1 MVFPL
6 LASATASRTHHQDP
20 STGGD
25 RLPCARSWAY
35 HEQRYVEQRPLFA
48 APSCAAKHDQDVEE
62 AFTQKRVYVCAG
74 EWRSRRKNSGPGRRS
89 PPGGVLRA
97 AALKAHWPFPSRLAR
112 HARLGLL
119 THRHDRKQQRQRL
132 RGWEGTLSQ
141 TRGPHGCL
149 IAGGA
154 EGCMWLHGG
163 AQRPQ
168 PRRWERGG
176 ARQRLGGNHRGK
188 PTEDG

>member
-35 HEQRYVEQRPLFA
+35 HEQSFLLCNPHGERYVEQRPLFA

-74 EWRSRRKNSGPGRRS
+74 EWRSRRTLVPAAGPRLEVYCGQ
-89 PPGGVLRA
+89 PP
-97 AALKAHWPFPSRLAR
+97 
-112 HARLGLL
+112 
-119 THRHDRKQQRQRL
+119 
-132 RGWEGTLSQ
+132 
-141 TRGPHGCL
+141 
-149 IAGGA
+149 
-154 EGCMWLHGG
+154 
-163 AQRPQ
+163 
-168 PRRWERGG
+168 
-176 ARQRLGGNHRGK
+176 
-188 PTEDG
+188 

>member
-35 HEQRYVEQRPLFA
+35 HEQVRRAATVVRCPFLRCKARPRCGGGIHA
-48 APSCAAKHDQDVEE
+48 E
-62 AFTQKRVYVCAG
+62 ARVRMC
-74 EWRSRRKNSGPGRRS
+74 RRMALQKNSGPGRRS